1 MDTNTSPV
9 AENKPPRTLE
19 TTEAAANAFLGLLS
33 GKSGEQKPKAPP
45 PAATDEAVATSD
57 AELADA
63 SDETPEAEADTE
75 SEAPEEGSDEE
86 AAADPEADAEGEAE
100 EPQKFTVTIDGKTF
114 EVTEAELR
122 DGYQRGADYSRKTQ
136 ALAEERR
143 AFQAEVQQV
152 QQERSQYAQLLPVL
166 AQQIAQALPP
176 QPDPALRQTDPIEY
190 MLQKEQYE
198 EGMQRL
204 VAAQQEMQRIQ
215 QTQQAETVQSLR
227 RAVEEGF
234 RKLPDLVPQ
243 WRDPKVF
250 QRDQQAL
257 REYGRKIGY
266 SDEELDQAY
275 DPRAVAALYKAMRYD
290 QLQSK
295 KPTPQTPLERAV
307 PRPATV
313 RQDVPKPQRELRQAR
328 QRLAET
334 GSVDDAARAFRALL
348 G

>member
-1 MDTNTSPV
+1 MDTNTSP
-9 AENKPPRTLE
+9 APESKPQRTLE
-19 TTEAAANAFLGLLS
+19 TTADAASAFLGLLS
-33 GKSGEQKPKAPP
+33 GEPGKQKPKAPA
-45 PAATDEAVATSD
+45 PAAPDEAVAESD

-63 SDETPEAEADTE
+63 SDETPEAVADTE
-75 SEAPEEGSDEE
+75 SEAPEDGSDEE

-100 EPQKFTVTIDGKTF
+100 EPKKFTVTIDGKDY
-114 EVTEAELR
+114 EVTEDDLKA
-122 DGYQRGADYSRKTQ
+122 GYQRGADYSRKTQ

-143 AFQAEVQQV
+143 AFQAEVSQV

-204 VAAQQEMQRIQ
+204 LAAQQEMQRVQ
-215 QTQQAETVQSLR
+215 NQTQQERLQGLQ

-234 RKLPDLVPQ
+234 KKLPDLVPA
-243 WRDPKVF
+243 WKDPKVF
-250 QRDQQAL
+250 QRDQSAL

-275 DPRAVAALYKAMRYD
+275 DPRAVAALYKAMKYD
-290 QLQSK
+290 QLQSR
-295 KPTPQTPLERAV
+295 KPTPQTPLEKV
-307 PRPATV
+307 VRPATV
-313 RQDVPKPQRELRQAR
+313 RQDVPRPQREFTQAR
-328 QRLAET
+328 KRLSET
-334 GSVDDAARAFRALL
+334 GHVDDAARAFRALL